1 MKALLMLHLCLLG
14 CKGNGN
20 RFSNVEDC
28 VNTCGGSSDP
38 VTHTEKCKHV
48 QCDTAEANV
57 RSNSARKSCFLQ
69 ALFSSLKPVRAAA
82 P

>member
-1 MKALLMLHLCLLG
+1 MNHLSMEVTKHGIGIFNVSNFTFAIG

-20 RFSNVEDC
+20 RFSSVEDC

-38 VTHTEKCKHV
+38 VTHSHSDKCKHV

-57 RSNSARKSCFLQ
+57 SNDVP
-69 ALFSSLKPVRAAA
+69 LK
-82 P
+82 